1 NRPHIPQPRRLFP
14 LGYMLP
20 CGTTS
25 YILWPKRRGEP
36 RDIPQL
42 SRLRKGSSLSL
53 FPLTVWTEELAV
65 EQSKEPKDQEEIR
78 PSIKSFLMNTTPRKK
93 DAFQDH
99 WGLQG
104 PALGETA
111 RPPWI

>member
-1 NRPHIPQPRRLFP
+1 
-14 LGYMLP
+14 M
-20 CGTTS
+20 
-25 YILWPKRRGEP
+25 
-36 RDIPQL
+36 
-42 SRLRKGSSLSL
+42 
-53 FPLTVWTEELAV
+53 WTEELAV

-104 PALGETA
+104 PGFDPKKIPVTILCHETLFCKCIFFPSITLRVSLMRYIVA
-111 RPPWI
+111 FLVILCN

>member
-1 NRPHIPQPRRLFP
+1 
-14 LGYMLP
+14 M
-20 CGTTS
+20 
-25 YILWPKRRGEP
+25 
-36 RDIPQL
+36 
-42 SRLRKGSSLSL
+42 
-53 FPLTVWTEELAV
+53 

-104 PALGETA
+104 PGFDPKKIPVTILCHETLFCKC
-111 RPPWI
+111 IFSLNYFESQFNVLHCGIFCNFV